1 MTDPYSFSLL
11 RLVVSKGLPTEYLV
25 MKLVDEGVS
34 LLGTDSV
41 IIVGTDVSNEW
52 RLARGILLSF
62 LAYHDSNLYAMMTPN
77 QIDQ

>member
-25 MKLVDEGVS
+25 MKLVDEGAS

-41 IIVGTDVSNEW
+41 IIVGTDVSNE
-52 RLARGILLSF
+52 
-62 LAYHDSNLYAMMTPN
+62 
-77 QIDQ
+77 

>member
-1 MTDPYSFSLL
+1 
-11 RLVVSKGLPTEYLV
+11 
-25 MKLVDEGVS
+25 MKLVDEGAS
-34 LLGTDSV
+34 LLGTVYSV

>member
-1 MTDPYSFSLL
+1 
-11 RLVVSKGLPTEYLV
+11 